1 VDVRTG
7 WGRGADSMYVSSV
20 VIFISSGPA
29 AIILQ
34 MQERSVGDHVV
45 HLPGTCPHAIV
56 AAPSRRGIGRMSSSP
71 SLGRPLGLLL
81 TALTNTFLRASVLIL
96 AVATA
101 PVVISAQPAGRI
113 YRLGLLSPEAP
124 PPGLLEAFNEGL
136 HDLGYIEGKNIH
148 LESRHASGR
157 SEQLAGLA
165 AELVQLRVDVIVA
178 INTSAALAARDATAT
193 IPIVITRV
201 SNPVETGLVRSF
213 AHPGG
218 NITGLSFQPEETSV
232 KRLQLLKQAVPSV
245 ARVAVLWD
253 AVNPGPNL
261 TVKVLEPASLQLGLQ
276 LLKLPVK
283 EPTDLQSAVQMAARS
298 HANALFVVDDV
309 FVTSYR
315 RQILEIATKHS
326 LPVIS
331 QYRDF
336 VELGG
341 LLAYG
346 PSIREMYRRTAHYV
360 DRILR
365 GSRPADLPIEQP
377 TKYDLVVNLKTA
389 TMLGFNVP
397 STVLS
402 QADEVIH

>member
-1 VDVRTG
+1 
-7 WGRGADSMYVSSV
+7 
-20 VIFISSGPA
+20 
-29 AIILQ
+29 
-34 MQERSVGDHVV
+34 
-45 HLPGTCPHAIV
+45 
-56 AAPSRRGIGRMSSSP
+56 MSSSP

-276 LLKLPVK
+276 LLELPVK